1 MIRHF
6 FSLSMFILLSLPPA
20 GAMSLTAGQ
29 DKAAVREVVQ
39 SANSQYPVTLGGKQ
53 LFMVRERVFSFSPAD
68 RARTVSEKLEK
79 LLKDTLFRAES
90 IATADTESTTDIVA
104 GDMIIMS
111 VTDRDATAEGKTR
124 QETAKEYARQ
134 IRTAI
139 EQHNR
144 EYSLNSIM
152 LGAFYAFIAT
162 TVLIT
167 LLVLFRKV
175 FPKIYSK
182 IESSRGTRIRSIK
195 IQSFEIIHADRISA
209 MIIGVARG
217 VRILITVALIYFY
230 IPLVF
235 SFFPWTRGFAS
246 RLFNYISTPLTTIGN
261 AIVDYLP
268 NIFFIAVI
276 AIVTNFVIKFS
287 KLFFG
292 EVGKGS
298 ITLPGFYADWAEPTF
313 KIIRFLIIAFAVIVA
328 FPYFPGSDSP
338 AFKGVSIFFGVLF
351 SLGSTSAVAN
361 IVAGV
366 ILTYTRAFKIG
377 DRVQIADTVGD
388 VTEKTLLVTRVRTI
402 KNVDITIPN
411 AMVLGSHITNF
422 SSSAKE
428 YGLILHTS
436 VTIGYDAPWRKVHEL
451 LISAAGATEHVL
463 GLPTPFVLQTAL
475 NDFYVIYELNAYTDQ
490 PHQMVK
496 IYSELHQNIQD
507 KFNESGVEIMSP
519 HYSQIR
525 DGNKTTIPETY
536 LPERYAPPAIRI
548 FQTNDHKGWGEK
560 KQHSDKNGR

>member
-6 FSLSMFILLSLPPA
+6 FSLSMFILLSLPLA
-20 GAMSLTAGQ
+20 GAISLTAGQ
-29 DKAAVREVVQ
+29 EKAAVREVVQ
-39 SANSQYPVTLGGKQ
+39 SANFQYPVTLGGKQ
-53 LFMVRERVFSFSPAD
+53 LFIVRERLFSFSPAD
-68 RARTVSEKLEK
+68 RARTISEKLEK
-79 LLKDTLFRAES
+79 LLKDPLFRAES

-111 VTDRDATAEGKTR
+111 VTDRDAAAEGKTR

-195 IQSFEIIHADRISA
+195 IQSFEIIHADRIAA

-261 AIVDYLP
+261 AIIDYLP

-276 AIVTNFVIKFS
+276 AIVTHFVIKSS

-298 ITLPGFYADWAEPTF
+298 ITLPGFYAEWAEPTF

-388 VTEKTLLVTRVRTI
+388 VTEKTLLVTRVRSI

-451 LISAAGATEHVL
+451 LISAACATEHVL
-463 GLPTPFVLQTAL
+463 ALPTPFVLQTAL

-490 PHQMVK
+490 PHQMVR

-536 LPERYAPPAIRI
+536 LPEGYAPPAIRI
-548 FQTNDHKGWGEK
+548 FQTGDHKGRGEK
-560 KQHSDKNGR
+560 KQHLDEDGR